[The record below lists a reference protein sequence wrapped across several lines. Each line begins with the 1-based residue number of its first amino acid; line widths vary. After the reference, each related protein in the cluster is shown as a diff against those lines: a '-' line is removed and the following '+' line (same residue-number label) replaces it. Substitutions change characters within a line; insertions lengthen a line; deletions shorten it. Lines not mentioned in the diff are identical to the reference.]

1 MKLILRRAIGGLSGL
16 ALLALAMPA
25 AAAPPDPRPLAF
37 EENRGQTDPNV
48 LFFSRVPGFELFL
61 TAGEVVL
68 VPSAGPGALHLRWL
82 DADPA
87 PRVKTEGKLSGRVQF
102 SLGEEPAGFQID
114 APLWSRIRLERLW
127 PGIDLV
133 FYGTTRELEQ
143 DFIVAPGADPARIV
157 LALEGAERARIDDA
171 GNLIVAV
178 VDGGELRL
186 RKPAAWQEI
195 GKQRR
200 EVPCGFRLLSGNRL
214 TFVPETWDRTR
225 PLVIDPVVVQEGSR
239 FQ

>member
-1 MKLILRRAIGGLSGL
+1 MRLSAL
-16 ALLALAMPA
+16 VLLALMAPA
-25 AAAPPDPRPLAF
+25 ATAPAGLSQAWGQRPLAF

-48 LFFSRVPGFELFL
+48 LFFSRTPAFELYL
-61 TAGEVVL
+61 TLSEAVL

-87 PRVKTEGKLSGRVQF
+87 PRVKTEGRLSGRVQF
-102 SLGEEPAGFQID
+102 FLGEEPASFQIE

-127 PGIDLV
+127 PGIDLELS
-133 FYGTTRELEQ
+133 GTTRELEQ
-143 DFIVAPGADPARIV
+143 DFVVAPGADPARIV
-157 LALEGAERARIDDA
+157 LALDGAERAQIDDA
-171 GNLIVAV
+171 GNLILAL

-195 GKQRR
+195 GKQRH
-200 EVPCGFRLLSGNRL
+200 EVPCGFRLLPENRL
-214 TFVPETWDRTR
+214 SFVLETWDRTR
-225 PLVIDPVVVQEGSR
+225 PLVIDPVVVQEGSS